1 MVMTVTTVGYGAYV
15 ETLQEVISIMILQI
29 IGVVGYASLQGLL
42 ASHITNLDEEKA
54 IQ

>member
-15 ETLQEVISIMILQI
+15 ETFQEVISIMVMQV

-42 ASHITNLDEEKA
+42 ASHIANLDEEKA
-54 IQ
+54 I